1 MYRLNENIIYFEI
14 FDDYIMVMNLETGY
28 TIKIN
33 KAVFDDLSSDCSK
46 LEEQSERDSDLL
58 KLLEKKGI
66 IYE

>member
-14 FDDYIMVMNLETGY
+14 FENYIMVMNLETGY

-33 KAVFDDLSSDCSK
+33 KSAFNDLLLDCSK
-46 LEEQSERDSDLL
+46 LEYQVERDSDLL

-66 IYE
+66 ICG

>member
-33 KAVFDDLSSDCSK
+33 KAVFNDLSSDYSK
-46 LEEQSERDSDLL
+46 LEDQIERNSNLL
-58 KLLEKKGI
+58 KLLEKEGI